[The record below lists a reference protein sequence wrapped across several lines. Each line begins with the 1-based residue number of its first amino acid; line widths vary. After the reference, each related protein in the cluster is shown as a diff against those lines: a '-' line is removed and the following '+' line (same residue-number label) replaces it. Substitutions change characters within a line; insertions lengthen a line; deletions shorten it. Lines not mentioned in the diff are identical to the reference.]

1 MTDCRETARGGITFI
16 NNAVGLIPVAIA
28 AYCQGEFQRLPLVAA
43 TLTPM
48 ETGFFVAK
56 TEDQLYIALTC
67 FIGLSICYTGIWA
80 QSLIS
85 ATSFL
90 VMVNANKFVIIGI
103 EAFGMQTKVLT
114 TVQLLGGT
122 ISILGGVLYGK
133 ARQAIEEVRPVRSGT
148 ARSRAGEGAGR
159 TVQVLLIVLV
169 VEQVRIFF
177 GFGWGSDVVVG
188 LGWWLRL
195 TLMGPVEMKTA
206 KRWNSRVLDTAVAEV
221 DDNEGFLS
229 MMILSAVTWLL
240 ASIAYV
246 LGTVID
252 VFLELLRMTVFLLP
266 FGLLLGYLWRFLPSQ
281 LLQTALPTLGRA
293 GFFLS
298 IALLY
303 RCLAVLGE
311 TQSSE
316 TRHR

>member
-1 MTDCRETARGGITFI
+1 METLQPGSGPID
-16 NNAVGLIPVAIA
+16 LILVLLFAST
-28 AYCQGEFQRLPLVAA
+28 YLPQIWQKVAA
-43 TLTPM
+43 DLA
-48 ETGFFVAK
+48 EI
-56 TEDQLYIALTC
+56 DR
-67 FIGLSICYTGIWA
+67 IGL
-80 QSLIS
+80 
-85 ATSFL
+85 
-90 VMVNANKFVIIGI
+90 
-103 EAFGMQTKVLT
+103 
-114 TVQLLGGT
+114 
-122 ISILGGVLYGK
+122 
-133 ARQAIEEVRPVRSGT
+133 
-148 ARSRAGEGAGR
+148 
-159 TVQVLLIVLV
+159 VLLNI
-169 VEQVRIFF
+169 Q
-177 GFGWGSDVVVG
+177 VVVG

-316 TRHR
+316 TEQEKYLLA